1 MKIIIFFHFSNKWTN
16 YVIVEVYSSVF
27 LSWRT
32 SCAYLSWCKLVLALL
47 RNRKIFYNS
56 KLSCIIIFFLRY
68 EEENFT
74 RLTLT
79 KKEQKSLQQIA
90 TAGNIRDELLG
101 YKGFTAVERKR
112 KRKQN
117 SKSKG
122 KLLLINY
129 PNWDC

>member
-1 MKIIIFFHFSNKWTN
+1 MKILIFFHFSNKWTN
-16 YVIVEVYSSVF
+16 YVIVEVYSSIF
-27 LSWRT
+27 LPWST